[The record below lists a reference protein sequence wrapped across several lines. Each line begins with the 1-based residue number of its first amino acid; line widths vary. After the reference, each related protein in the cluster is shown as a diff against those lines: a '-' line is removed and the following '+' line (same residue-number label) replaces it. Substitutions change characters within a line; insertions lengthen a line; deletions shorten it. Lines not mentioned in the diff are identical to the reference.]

1 MKADSVRCMLRRYS
15 AEMSQPAHE
24 QGQDSEH
31 TKSSENLGQ
40 ALPHPH
46 HAWETPAYFLENAS
60 TISWTSV
67 TRFRQLQGFLVQ
79 GFRRGGSP
87 GKGLSSI

>member
-1 MKADSVRCMLRRYS
+1 MTVDPVRCTLRPCS
-15 AEMSQPAHE
+15 TEMSQPAHE

-31 TKSSENLGQ
+31 TKSSEDLGQ

-46 HAWETPAYFLENAS
+46 HAWETLAYFLENVS
-60 TISWTSV
+60 TISWTFV
-67 TRFRQLQGFLVQ
+67 TRFRQLQGFLVE